1 MCSNLSF
8 ACSLGG
14 GAGQGHGLSRDQPL
28 PLSTIAKKKSMI
40 AVVLVLTLFSL
51 PFSVFSITYQP
62 TWESLD
68 SRPLPEW
75 YDDAKLGIFIHWGV
89 FSVPSFS
96 HNGLAEWF
104 VYNWQHEKDPVLTK
118 FMEDN
123 YPPGFTYADFAP
135 MFRAELFD
143 PDQWVDIF
151 NSSGAK

>member
-1 MCSNLSF
+1 M
-8 ACSLGG
+8 
-14 GAGQGHGLSRDQPL
+14 
-28 PLSTIAKKKSMI
+28 KMMI
-40 AVVLVLTLFSL
+40 ATVLVLTLFSL
-51 PFSVFSITYQP
+51 PFSVFSVTYQP

-75 YDDAKLGIFIHWGV
+75 YDDVKLGIMLHWGV
-89 FSVPSFS
+89 YSVPSFS
-96 HNGLAEWF
+96 HTGLAEWF
-104 VYNWQHEKDPVLTK
+104 WWNWQHDKDPVLTE

-123 YPPGFTYADFAP
+123 YPPGFAYADFAP

>member
-1 MCSNLSF
+1 
-8 ACSLGG
+8 
-14 GAGQGHGLSRDQPL
+14 
-28 PLSTIAKKKSMI
+28 MI
-40 AVVLVLTLFSL
+40 TAILVLTLFSL
-51 PFSVFSITYQP
+51 PLSVFSVTYQP

-75 YDDAKLGIFIHWGV
+75 YDDVKLGIILHWGV
-89 FSVPSFS
+89 YSVPSFS
-96 HNGLAEWF
+96 HTEWF
-104 VYNWQHEKDPVLTK
+104 WWNWQHDKDPVLTQ